1 MPDNSNKVSLYDG
14 RPFFEKALHFGVQ
27 KGIIDAARIG
37 VILDDAP
44 KGLIQIAD
52 FFGSQ
57 YLRPDV
63 ETALARIVNL
73 VSLYLEE
80 KTGGD
85 LEQAAQSLR
94 DNSFLSHSRGGSEML
109 KKLFALPEEAIIG
122 NHRSAPVKDFLEK
135 WSRLTP
141 AAYRKEL
148 KKRIGAQDEIGA
160 AIWLAKQAGM
170 SAAALEDE
178 AAELVIRSA
187 ILLRLSGSET
197 NAMPNAFEFAQ
208 LIDALRA
215 KGISAGAKKRA
226 NVIPD
231 HMPEPYQA
239 IVERLRKK
247 IIKTD
252 IPEILDP
259 ATTLAALLD
268 KLKQKYYLRTDGA
281 DDVSNFDAIVSK
293 DWTRVTEGKSDSD
306 SLLTLFLCLAAGATP
321 KTKLSEKAARDI
333 VKKIRRDGV
342 NPALVHA
349 YIEQFAPY
357 EMREGL
363 VILWDEFFEEA
374 EKYLLDDWDA
384 KFTEALTFLK
394 HNCTILK
401 TP

>member
-1 MPDNSNKVSLYDG
+1 MSANSNKVSLYDG

-27 KGIIDAARIG
+27 NGIIEPAKLG
-37 VILDDAP
+37 TILDDAP
-44 KGLIQIAD
+44 KGVVQIAD

-57 YLRPDV
+57 YLRPDM
-63 ETALARIVNL
+63 ETALVRMVNL
-73 VSLYLEE
+73 ASLYLEE
-80 KTGGD
+80 KTGSNV
-85 LEQAAQSLR
+85 EQAAQSLR
-94 DNSFLSHSRGGSEML
+94 DNSILSHSRGGSEML
-109 KKLFALPEEAIIG
+109 KKLFALPEDAIIG
-122 NHRSAPVKDFLEK
+122 NYRSGQVKDFLEK

-148 KKRIGAQDEIGA
+148 KKRLSAQDEIGA
-160 AIWLAKQAGM
+160 ALWLAEQSGM
-170 SAAALEDE
+170 SADALENE
-178 AAELVIRSA
+178 AAELVIRTA
-187 ILLRLSGSET
+187 LLLRLSGSAT
-197 NAMPNAFEFAQ
+197 DSMPTAFEFAQ
-208 LIDALRA
+208 LIDTLRTKGITASAQKRA
-215 KGISAGAKKRA
+215 KL
-226 NVIPD
+226 IPAE
-231 HMPEPYQA
+231 MPEQYQLIA
-239 IVERLRKK
+239 DRLRKK

-259 ATTLAALLD
+259 STTLAALLD

-293 DWTRVTEGKSDSD
+293 DWVRVTEGKSDSD
-306 SLLTLFLCLAAGATP
+306 SLLTLFLCLAAGSAP

-333 VKKIRRDGV
+333 VKKIRQDGV